1 MKVFLTGSFN
11 AEILARQLSYYG
23 VETKVD
29 LPPKVLASFNLR
41 SFDVIY
47 SVCFM
52 RSIRLVLSSKFF
64 RKNYVVHFIGSDALE
79 YTSKRGFGRKSSD
92 VVLRLCDE
100 VFYVTEELK
109 QLVGL
114 GRGRVIPIP
123 VDTRMFRETGYHGE
137 KRYVLYYCPN
147 PEIYRSDWIAKY
159 AVAHPDETITILG
172 SPNLSG
178 LSNVKVISHVP
189 YRQMPKLYQ
198 MHRRL
203 IRMTTHDG
211 CPKMPYEALLCGL
224 EVMWNGKRVTTVPKE
239 MLMEDT
245 VPRLISILESLKSRA

>member
-1 MKVFLTGSFN
+1 MKVFLTGNFN

-23 VETKVD
+23 VETEVD
-29 LPPKVLASFNLR
+29 LPPKVFASFNLR

-79 YTSKRGFGRKSSD
+79 YASKGGFGRKSSD
-92 VVLRLCDE
+92 MVLRLCDE

-114 GRGRVIPIP
+114 GRGKVIPIP
-123 VDTRMFRETGYHGE
+123 VDTRMFRETGYDGE
-137 KRYVLYYCPN
+137 RRDVLYYCPN

-159 AVAHPDETITILG
+159 AVAYPDETITILG
-172 SPNLSG
+172 SANLSG
-178 LSNVKVISHVP
+178 LPNVKVISRVP
-189 YRQMPKLYQ
+189 YHQMPELYQ

-224 EVMWNGKRVTTVPKE
+224 EVMWNGQRVTTVPKE
-239 MLMEDT
+239 MLMENT
-245 VPRLISILESLKSRA
+245 IPKLISVLESLK

>member
-11 AEILARQLSYYG
+11 AEILARQLRYYG
-23 VETKVD
+23 VEAEVG
-29 LPPKVLASFNLR
+29 LPPKFLSPIFFG
-41 SFDVIY
+41 SFDCIY
-47 SVCFM
+47 GVCFM
-52 RSIRLVLSSKFF
+52 RSIGLALSSKFF
-64 RKNYVVHFIGSDALE
+64 RKNYVVHFVGSDALE
-79 YTSKRGFGRKSSD
+79 YVSKRGFERKSSD
-92 VVLRLCDE
+92 MVLRLCDE

-114 GRGRVIPIP
+114 GRGKVIPIP
-123 VDTRMFRETGYHGE
+123 VDTRMFRETGYDGE
-137 KRYVLYYCPN
+137 RRDVLYYCPN

-178 LSNVKVISHVP
+178 LPNVKVISRVP
-189 YRQMPKLYQ
+189 YDQMPELYQ

-224 EVMWNGKRVTTVPKE
+224 EVMWNGQRVTAVPKD
-239 MLMEDT
+239 MLMENT
-245 VPRLISILESLKSRA
+245 IPRLLSILESLSLRK